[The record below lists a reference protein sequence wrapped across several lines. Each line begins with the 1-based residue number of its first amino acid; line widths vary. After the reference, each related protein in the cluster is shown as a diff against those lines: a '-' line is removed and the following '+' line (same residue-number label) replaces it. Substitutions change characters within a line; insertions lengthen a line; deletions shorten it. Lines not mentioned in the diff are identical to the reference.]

1 MKTELIVALDVPTYE
16 DAMDFV
22 ESLDNTVKWFKVGL
36 ELFISDG
43 AVIMQALK
51 REKFKVM
58 LDLKLHDI
66 PETVSRATK
75 VACDLGADM
84 LTIHTFGGRKMMEGA
99 VKAAEDK
106 VKILG
111 VTALTSLNVADF
123 REMGVYCQAPEI
135 PPGVE
140 STPTI
145 AWQVHQLAELA
156 GQCGVHGLVCS
167 ALEAD
172 GLHTA
177 HPGFLLVTPGIRP
190 AGGDAGDQKR
200 VATPAAAREAGASF
214 IVVGRPIRDVSPKV
228 RTDVV
233 KGILADLEAPLAS

>member
-1 MKTELIVALDVPTYE
+1 MKTELIVALDVPSYE
-16 DAMDFV
+16 DAMDFI
-22 ESLDNTVKWFKVGL
+22 ESLEDTVDWYKVGL

-43 AVIMQALK
+43 AVIMQTLK
-51 REKFKVM
+51 RLKKKVM

-75 VACDLGADM
+75 VAVDLGADM

-99 VKAAEDK
+99 VKSAGS

-135 PPGVE
+135 PAGVVE

-145 AWQVHQLAELA
+145 AWQVHHLAELA

-167 ALEAD
+167 ALEAG
-172 GLHTA
+172 GLHSA

-200 VATPAAAREAGASF
+200 VATPTAAREAGASF

-228 RTDVV
+228 RQDVV
-233 KGILADLEAPLAS
+233 KGIQVELGNA

>member
-1 MKTELIVALDVPTYE
+1 MKTELIVALDVPSYE

-22 ESLDNTVKWFKVGL
+22 ESLDGTVKWFKVGL

-106 VKILG
+106 VRILG
-111 VTALTSLNVADF
+111 VTALTSLAVSDF
-123 REMGVYCQAPEI
+123 HEMGVPCSPSASEMEPSIQ
-135 PPGVE
+135 
-140 STPTI
+140 
-145 AWQVHQLAELA
+145 WQVHNLAELA

-167 ALEAD
+167 ALEAA
-172 GLHTA
+172 GLHQK
-177 HPGFLLVTPGIRP
+177 HPGFALVTPGIRP

-200 VATPAAAREAGASF
+200 VATPAVAREAGASF
-214 IVVGRPIRDVSPKV
+214 IVVGRPIRDVNPKV

-233 KGILADLEAPLAS
+233 KSILADLEAPLAS

>member
-1 MKTELIVALDVPTYE
+1 MSKTELIVALDVPNYE
-16 DAMDFV
+16 DALDFV
-22 ESLDNTVKWFKVGL
+22 ETLNGTVKWFKVGL

-43 AVIMQALK
+43 AAVMQALK

-75 VACDLGADM
+75 VALDLGADM
-84 LTIHTFGGRKMMEGA
+84 LTVHTFGGRKMLEGA
-99 VKAAEDK
+99 AKAAGDR

-111 VTALTSLNVADF
+111 VTALTSLAVADF
-123 REMGVYCQAPEI
+123 REMGIYCQPLDA
-135 PPGVE
+135 GVE
-140 STPTI
+140 REATV
-145 AWQVHQLAELA
+145 AWQVQQLAELA
-156 GQCGVHGLVCS
+156 GQCGIHGLVCS

-172 GLHTA
+172 NLRRA

-200 VATPAAAREAGASF
+200 VATPTVARAAGASF
-214 IVVGRPIRDVSPKV
+214 IVVGRPIRDVSPKI
-228 RTDVV
+228 RTEVV
-233 KGILADLEAPLAS
+233 KDILAELEAPLAS

>member
-1 MKTELIVALDVPTYE
+1 VQ
-16 DAMDFV
+16 
-22 ESLDNTVKWFKVGL
+22 WFKVGL

-75 VACDLGADM
+75 VAVDLGADM

-99 VKAAEDK
+99 VKAADDK
-106 VKILG
+106 VKLLG
-111 VTALTSLNVADF
+111 VTVLTSLSVADF
-123 REMGVYCQAPEI
+123 REMGVPCQMPNVPSHITSE
-135 PPGVE
+135 
-140 STPTI
+140 PTI

-167 ALEAD
+167 ALEA
-172 GLHTA
+172 GGIHGA

-200 VATPAAAREAGASF
+200 VATPAVAREAGASH
-214 IVVGRPIRDVSPKV
+214 IVVGRPIRDVNPKV
-228 RTDVV
+228 RVDVV

>member
-1 MKTELIVALDVPTYE
+1 MTKLIVALDVPNYE

-22 ESLDNTVKWFKVGL
+22 ESLDDAVDWYKVGL

-43 AVIMQALK
+43 AVIMQTLK
-51 REKFKVM
+51 RMKKQVM

-66 PETVSRATK
+66 PETVARATK
-75 VACDLGADM
+75 VAVDLGADM
-84 LTIHTFGGRKMMEGA
+84 LTLHTLGGRKMMEGA
-99 VKAAEDK
+99 VKAAEDR
-106 VKILG
+106 VKLLG
-111 VTALTSLNVADF
+111 VTVLTSHAVSDL
-123 REMGVYCQAPEI
+123 REVGVYCQAPEI
-135 PPGVE
+135 PAGIE

-167 ALEAD
+167 ALEAG
-172 GLHTA
+172 GLHQM
-177 HPGFLLVTPGIRP
+177 HPGFTLVTPGIRP

-200 VATPAAAREAGASF
+200 VATPAMAREAGASF

-228 RTDVV
+228 RQDVV
-233 KGILADLEAPLAS
+233 KSIQAELGNA